1 MLLNFGDANI
11 HNIDRTPTHLWDLKL
26 VHATPLEEAL
36 ELALSIGN
44 EVFCLGL
51 SYTIVES
58 SYKNAKEIALRLE
71 PSPDLVLIGS
81 ELKVPYDSVPVLDK
95 DTFYHEDLIGLKVFE
110 FERFL
115 GIITDIIET
124 GSNDVYVVTNS
135 DNEILIPG
143 IKSVIKAVDIAD
155 QKMLVVLPKGL

>member
-1 MLLNFGDANI
+1 MNNVPRMITVGKVKGKNQRNRLITIYN
-11 HNIDRTPTHLWDLKL
+11 
-26 VHATPLEEAL
+26 
-36 ELALSIGN
+36 LSDNPSRFLIGN

-115 GIITDIIET
+115 GIITDIIER

>member
-1 MLLNFGDANI
+1 M
-11 HNIDRTPTHLWDLKL
+11 
-26 VHATPLEEAL
+26 
-36 ELALSIGN
+36 
-44 EVFCLGL
+44 
-51 SYTIVES
+51 
-58 SYKNAKEIALRLE
+58 
-71 PSPDLVLIGS
+71 
-81 ELKVPYDSVPVLDK
+81 DK